1 MEILPEMS
9 ETSFLVK
16 LQELL
21 FCLQLSHANQL
32 FICIHPIYMIFIE
45 LGLHL
50 QSEPFLFSLA

>member
-21 FCLQLSHANQL
+21 FCLESRANQL
-32 FICIHPIYMIFIE
+32 FICILPIYMMFIE